1 MKTLKIVVI
10 TLLTLFLWVGSAKAQ
25 EAKGGDEEV
34 VTLTIE
40 FKVNTDEFI
49 RNENYYTYIKNIVP
63 TIQSKKMLISQ
74 ILLIG
79 SASPEGNVA
88 NNIRLANKRADKI
101 FSYISNIV
109 PKEKIIVSNNY
120 GWFLMKTGLDESDYT
135 KLRATYVEIHY
146 FKQEDEEPPKPE
158 VKPDIPPQRDT
169 IYCRDTVH
177 YQTVNNIFNTYNNST
192 VTNNGLH
199 AEPVFAVYN
208 DLLSDLLLRANVGAE
223 VYFSKMSFFVEGSF
237 SKWKITG
244 REYDTDM
251 WHAGF
256 RKYFN
261 DNYDKFFVEAFANAG
276 YFDTELFTDVG
287 KIGIFYG
294 GGIGIG
300 WVFNLCPHWKLSPI
314 VRFGL
319 FERTYYADYY
329 YTEQGQINVL
339 FGNYQNGKVNN
350 GANNGQSTTD
360 TPTVINVSKTINKE
374 FFENSYKAYYIGPT
388 YVGISI
394 KRDFCRNKKH
404 LKK

>member
-1 MKTLKIVVI
+1 MKILKIAVI
-10 TLLTLFLWVGSAKAQ
+10 TLLMLFLWAGSAKAQ
-25 EAKGGDEEV
+25 GGDEEV

-63 TIQSKKMLISQ
+63 TVQNKKMLISQ

-79 SASPEGNVA
+79 SASPEGNAA

-109 PKEKIIVSNNY
+109 PKEKIIVNNDY
-120 GWFLMKTGLDESDYT
+120 GLFLMKTGRDESDYA

-146 FKQEDEEPPKPE
+146 FRPQDEEPSKPE

-177 YQTVNNIFNTYNNST
+177 YQIVNNICNTYSNST
-192 VTNNGLH
+192 VISNGLH

-223 VYFSKMSFFVEGSF
+223 VYFSKMSFFIEGSF

-244 REYDTDM
+244 REYDTDI

-294 GGIGIG
+294 GGIGVG
-300 WVFNLCPHWKLSPI
+300 WVFNLCPHWKICPI
-314 VRFGL
+314 IRFGL
-319 FERTYYADYY
+319 FERSYYADYY
-329 YTEQGQINVL
+329 YSEQGQINVL
-339 FGNYQNGKVNN
+339 FGEYQNGKINSGLN
-350 GANNGQSTTD
+350 GDQTITD
-360 TPTVINVSKTINKE
+360 EPKVIAVSKTINKE
-374 FFENSYKAYYIGPT
+374 FFENSYKAFYIGPT
-388 YVGISI
+388 YVGIFI
-394 KRDFCRNKKH
+394 KRDFCKRNKKH
-404 LKK
+404 